1 MSLFFIPRAALLAL
15 VLVSSAIASMG
26 AQAAEPAI
34 AMLKRFV
41 ADTARATGTFEQTV
55 SANAG
60 RKPQH
65 SSGRFAFER
74 PGRFRW
80 VYEKPFPTLLVSD
93 GEVLW
98 LWDEELN
105 QATVRPLGNALGNT
119 PAAIL
124 AGEGEMERGFT
135 LSEAGEADGLSWVL
149 ALPRQADSG
158 FEEMRL
164 GFADGTLRRMEM
176 RDPFGQHTVIVFN
189 EMQPNASI
197 DAQQFRFDP
206 PAGADVIRGE

>member
-1 MSLFFIPRAALLAL
+1 MNLFSGLRAVLVVL
-15 VLVSSAIASMG
+15 VLVSSAIASSG
-26 AQAAEPAI
+26 TLAAEPAI

-41 ADTARATGTFEQTV
+41 ADTARATGSFEQTV
-55 SANAG
+55 ISSSG
-60 RKPQH
+60 RKPQL

-93 GEVLW
+93 GKELW

-124 AGEGEMERGFT
+124 AGEGEMERGFE
-135 LSEAGEADGLSWVL
+135 LSEAGEVDGLAWVL
-149 ALPRQADSG
+149 AKPRQADSG

-164 GFADGTLRRMEM
+164 GFADGELRKMEM
-176 RDPFGQHTVIVFN
+176 RDPFGQHTLIVFTG
-189 EMQPNASI
+189 MQPNAGI
-197 DAQQFRFDP
+197 DAQQFRFEP

>member
-1 MSLFFIPRAALLAL
+1 MSVFSSLRVGLLAL
-15 VLVSSAIASMG
+15 LLGLCAIAAGG
-26 AQAAEPAI
+26 AHAAEPAI
-34 AMLKRFV
+34 AMLKRFIG
-41 ADTARATGTFEQTV
+41 DTARATGTFEQTV
-55 SANAG
+55 TSSSG
-60 RKPQH
+60 RKPQQ

-93 GEVLW
+93 GEQLW
-98 LWDEELN
+98 LWDEDLN

-124 AGEGEMERGFT
+124 AGEGELERGFA
-135 LSEAGEADGLSWVL
+135 LSEAGESDGLTWVL

-164 GFADGTLRRMEM
+164 GFADGVLRRMEM
-176 RDPFGQHTVIVFN
+176 RDPFGQHTQIVFTT
-189 EMQPNASI
+189 MQPNASI
-197 DAQQFRFDP
+197 DAAQFRFEP